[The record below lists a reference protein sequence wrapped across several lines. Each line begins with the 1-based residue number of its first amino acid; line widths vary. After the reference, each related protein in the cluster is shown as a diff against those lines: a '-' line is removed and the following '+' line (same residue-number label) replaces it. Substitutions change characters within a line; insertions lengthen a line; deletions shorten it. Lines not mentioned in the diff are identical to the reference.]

1 MVVIRS
7 DDTLEDDEEKPV
19 TIEDVTNALDG
30 EDRDKLSDVITEELG
45 EIVGSEETEWD
56 DEVEVLKDNVEE
68 DKVLEAEVTE
78 WVDEIEF
85 WEEEELEDEVE
96 VANDM
101 DLEEGEIDESDVPNE
116 VEIVVVLED
125 TYDSADAFVV
135 VGIAE
140 VVEDEDLADEVC
152 NDELALE
159 GEEVEVLL
167 LKEDLEP
174 GE

>member
-56 DEVEVLKDNVEE
+56 DEVEVLKDNVEG

-78 WVDEIEF
+78 WVDEIKF

-96 VANDM
+96 IENDM
-101 DLEEGEIDESDVPNE
+101 ELEEGEIDESDVPNE

-125 TYDSADAFVV
+125 IYDSADAFVV

-152 NDELALE
+152 SDELALE
-159 GEEVEVLL
+159 GEEVKVLL

>member
-1 MVVIRS
+1 M
-7 DDTLEDDEEKPV
+7 E
-19 TIEDVTNALDG
+19 
-30 EDRDKLSDVITEELG
+30 
-45 EIVGSEETEWD
+45 
-56 DEVEVLKDNVEE
+56 
-68 DKVLEAEVTE
+68 
-78 WVDEIEF
+78 
-85 WEEEELEDEVE
+85 
-96 VANDM
+96 
-101 DLEEGEIDESDVPNE
+101 LEEGEIDESDVPNE

-125 TYDSADAFVV
+125 IYDSADAFVV

-159 GEEVEVLL
+159 GEVVEVLL

>member
-1 MVVIRS
+1 M
-7 DDTLEDDEEKPV
+7 E
-19 TIEDVTNALDG
+19 
-30 EDRDKLSDVITEELG
+30 
-45 EIVGSEETEWD
+45 
-56 DEVEVLKDNVEE
+56 
-68 DKVLEAEVTE
+68 
-78 WVDEIEF
+78 
-85 WEEEELEDEVE
+85 
-96 VANDM
+96 
-101 DLEEGEIDESDVPNE
+101 LEEGEIDESDVPNE

-125 TYDSADAFVV
+125 IYDSADAFVV

>member
-1 MVVIRS
+1 
-7 DDTLEDDEEKPV
+7 
-19 TIEDVTNALDG
+19 
-30 EDRDKLSDVITEELG
+30 
-45 EIVGSEETEWD
+45 
-56 DEVEVLKDNVEE
+56 
-68 DKVLEAEVTE
+68 
-78 WVDEIEF
+78 
-85 WEEEELEDEVE
+85 
-96 VANDM
+96 M

-125 TYDSADAFVV
+125 IYDSADAFVV

-140 VVEDEDLADEVC
+140 VVEDDDLADEVC
-152 NDELALE
+152 SDELALE

>member
-1 MVVIRS
+1 
-7 DDTLEDDEEKPV
+7 
-19 TIEDVTNALDG
+19 
-30 EDRDKLSDVITEELG
+30 
-45 EIVGSEETEWD
+45 
-56 DEVEVLKDNVEE
+56 
-68 DKVLEAEVTE
+68 
-78 WVDEIEF
+78 
-85 WEEEELEDEVE
+85 
-96 VANDM
+96 M

>member
-1 MVVIRS
+1 M
-7 DDTLEDDEEKPV
+7 E
-19 TIEDVTNALDG
+19 
-30 EDRDKLSDVITEELG
+30 
-45 EIVGSEETEWD
+45 
-56 DEVEVLKDNVEE
+56 
-68 DKVLEAEVTE
+68 
-78 WVDEIEF
+78 
-85 WEEEELEDEVE
+85 
-96 VANDM
+96 
-101 DLEEGEIDESDVPNE
+101 LEEGEIDKSDVPNE

-125 TYDSADAFVV
+125 IYDSADAFVV

-152 NDELALE
+152 SDELALE